1 MQIPYSFRVAGVV
14 LLMVAVVSML
24 LIDREDFLRQGRVD
38 VFPSDVP
45 PCNKSSSSPADSPSP
60 MQLSFPT
67 RKGPR
72 VTKDQKD
79 SVTYYTVVDDPFAL
93 DPV

>member
-24 LIDREDFLRQGRVD
+24 LIDKEDFLRQGRVD
-38 VFPSDVP
+38 VFPPDVP
-45 PCNKSSSSPADSPSP
+45 PCSASSSSPSAPSP
-60 MQLSFPT
+60 MQLAFPS